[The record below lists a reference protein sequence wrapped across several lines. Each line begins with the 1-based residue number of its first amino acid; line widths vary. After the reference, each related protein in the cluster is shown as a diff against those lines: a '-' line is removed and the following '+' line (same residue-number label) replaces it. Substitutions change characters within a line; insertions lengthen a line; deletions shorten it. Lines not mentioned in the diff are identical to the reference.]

1 MRLSIKVVARAAWL
15 ANGPQANKVAC
26 ICLRR
31 LAEIPDDMIL
41 SLLHKHYNGWR
52 NKRINLEVIPIF
64 VVEGIIPEI
73 ETDPTGAATLPT
85 VFQ

>member
-1 MRLSIKVVARAAWL
+1 
-15 ANGPQANKVAC
+15 
-26 ICLRR
+26 
-31 LAEIPDDMIL
+31 MIL

-73 ETDPTGAATLPT
+73 ETDPTGAAILAA